1 MSYISQN
8 IRIGTISELRGLSTM
23 DVSIVDIF
31 ICLDNNYI
39 YKCSI
44 NDTSSSDNGDTI
56 IVTTSTNTRFKKL
69 IGYHH
74 LLPMT
79 TSEINLITN
88 PIVST
93 IVYNTTIGVPC
104 FYDGTGWR
112 KVSHSAM

>member
-8 IRIGTISELRGLSTM
+8 IRVGTLSELRGLSTM

-31 ICLDNNYI
+31 ICLDNNYV
-39 YKCSI
+39 YKSST

-56 IVTTSTNTRFKKL
+56 IIATSTNIRFKKL

-79 TSEINLITN
+79 TSEINSIVN
-88 PIVST
+88 PIIGTV
-93 IVYNTTIGVPC
+93 VYNTTLGVPC
-104 FYDGTGWR
+104 FYDPTGWR
-112 KVSHSAM
+112 KMSHSSM